1 MGAHA
6 RNALLAV
13 IVGAV
18 FLDTLAYGMIV
29 PMLPS
34 LGRLLGFGQTGAGV
48 VLASYAAGIGL
59 GTPAAGLAIR
69 RWGDRLP
76 LLIGVGGLTLSLILF
91 VVATDLVTILI
102 ARTLQGAAS
111 GTIWTTG
118 LTAVADRY
126 PARQRGPMMGSI
138 MAAFAIGLMAG
149 PPFGG
154 FASDWLGPRL
164 AFTAPG
170 AFGIVLTVTAVATVR
185 LLSRRMAPGPVPAAQ
200 LLRDPS
206 LLGLAV
212 VVAAVAAVMGLL
224 EPTLPLYLE
233 QRFGTEPSTIGVLF
247 GLVAL
252 ALAIGS
258 PIAGRCAERV
268 GAVSTIRWAAYALVV
283 LLPLFA
289 LAPGALW
296 TAPVFAATGLACA
309 AALAPVLPGM
319 AERVD
324 AHGGRS
330 YAVAYALFNL
340 AFALGLMVGP
350 LAGAALASNLGLL
363 PTLLLTAGLLAAGT
377 AGMDCLALARRHNPA
392 NGKQ

>member
-1 MGAHA
+1 MGIAA
-6 RNALLAV
+6 RRTLLGVV
-13 IVGAV
+13 IGAV

-29 PMLPS
+29 PMLPA
-34 LGRLLGFGQTGAGV
+34 LGRLLEFSQTGAGAL
-48 VLASYAAGIGL
+48 LASYALGIAL

-69 RWGDRLP
+69 RWGDRGP
-76 LLIGVGGLTLSLILF
+76 LLFGVGALALSLILF
-91 VVATDLVTILI
+91 AVASDFAAMLA

-126 PARQRGPMMGSI
+126 PTNQRGTIMGSI
-138 MAAFAIGLMAG
+138 MTSFAVGLMAG

-154 FASDWLGPRL
+154 LASDWLGPRI
-164 AFTAPG
+164 AFAGPAAAG
-170 AFGIVLTVTAVATVR
+170 VVLTGATLMTVRWLATTTAVA
-185 LLSRRMAPGPVPAAQ
+185 PVPAAR
-200 LLRDPS
+200 LLRDPG
-206 LLGLAV
+206 LVGLAV
-212 VVAAVAAVMGLL
+212 VVAVVAAVMGLL

-233 QRFGTEPSTIGVLF
+233 QRFATAPTTIGLLF
-247 GLVAL
+247 GLIAL
-252 ALAIGS
+252 ALALAS
-258 PIAGRCAERV
+258 PLAGQLADRT
-268 GAVSTIRWAAYALVV
+268 GAVAMIRWAAYSLVG

-289 LAPGALW
+289 LAPAAIW

-324 AHGGRS
+324 AHDGRS

-350 LAGAALASNLGLL
+350 LAGAALATRLGLL
-363 PTLLLTAGLLAAGT
+363 PTLLLTAALLAAGT
-377 AGMDCLALARRHNPA
+377 AGMHALALARGRKPVHR
-392 NGKQ
+392 GS